1 MTPDR
6 IHRLAMQAENSL
18 GPSYQLIAA
27 VLARH
32 GARQGVEVGVSY
44 GGNSESMLKRCGLER
59 LYGVDAYRH
68 RPDYNDPA
76 NVSQAEFDAIHA
88 YAADRFKQFGNRYIL
103 IRAASEEAVS
113 SVPDDL
119 DFAYLDAD
127 HSFAGVRA
135 DLRHW
140 FHKVRDGGIICG
152 HDYGH
157 PDFPGVRQAV
167 DGFFHRFGWPVH
179 VEGEGIW
186 WTVKRPL
193 PVSFFIP
200 AFNCSQTLEES
211 VASITATNSGPDDEI
226 IIVDDGST
234 DATAACAERLSAGD
248 GRVRLIRHRRN
259 KGGAS
264 ARNTAVEAARHAVLF
279 CLDSDNVLERGSITG
294 LHRCLIDNAADV
306 AAFQELH
313 YFCETPGTTTHIW
326 RFKPGTIELQD
337 YLAGT
342 IVPGA
347 SGNYMFTTRSWE
359 RAGGYA
365 VDAGALDTWSFGL
378 RQVATGSRMITHP
391 ATRYFH
397 RYGHDS
403 YWIREAKA
411 ARTSLTALMLMIPY
425 LEQLEDRDVEYLFST
440 RGRAAWFE
448 SLDRRPLRV
457 RGTQTGVAGCSLP
470 TSDPGK
476 KELAISKKQRWPSP
490 RRLLR
495 WFS

>member
-6 IHRLAMQAENSL
+6 IHRLAMQAEHSW
-18 GPSYQLIAA
+18 GSAYPLIAA
-27 VLARH
+27 VLAKH

-44 GGNSESMLKRCGLER
+44 GGNSESMLMRCGLER

-68 RPDYNDPA
+68 RPDYDDPA

-88 YAADRFKQFGNRYIL
+88 YAAARFTRFGNRYVL
-103 IRAASEEAVS
+103 IRAASQEAVR

-119 DFAYLDAD
+119 DFVYLDAD
-127 HSFAGVRA
+127 HSFVGVRA

-140 FHKVRDGGIICG
+140 FRKVRDGGIICG

-157 PDFPGVRQAV
+157 PDFPGVREAV

-179 VEGEGIW
+179 VEGEGVW
-186 WTVKRPL
+186 WTVKRPI

-211 VASITATNSGPDDEI
+211 VVSITEANSGPDDEI

-234 DATAACAERLSAGD
+234 DATAACAEKLSAED
-248 GRVRLIRHRRN
+248 GRVRVIRHRRN

-264 ARNTAVEAARHAVLF
+264 ARNTAVEAARHSVLF
-279 CLDSDNVLERGSITG
+279 CLDSDNVLERGSIPG
-294 LHRCLIDNAADV
+294 LHRCLVDEAADV

-313 YFCETPGTTTHIW
+313 YFRETPGKTTHIW
-326 RFKPGTIELQD
+326 RFKPGTVELHD

-391 ATRYFH
+391 AARYFH

-403 YWIREAKA
+403 YWIRESKA

-425 LEQLEDRDVEYLFST
+425 LERLEDRDVEYLFSK
-440 RGRAAWFE
+440 RGREGWFE
-448 SLDRRPLRV
+448 SLDRRPLRL
-457 RGTQTGVAGCSLP
+457 RGMHQGMAGCSLLN
-470 TSDPGK
+470 SDMGDAGRKSAGK
-476 KELAISKKQRWPSP
+476 P
-490 RRLLR
+490 RRSSLR
-495 WFS
+495 RLFRRLS